1 MYHQPQPEA
10 SSAVQVGDVPDHG
23 AVDPQQSQH
32 RSLVVVVVG
41 TTQAGFRSSRLE
53 RLPSAA
59 AAEAEAETAAQR
71 IQSLVE
77 DYQAPEQAPS
87 LRERR

>member
-10 SSAVQVGDVPDHG
+10 SSAVQVEDVPDHG
-23 AVDPQQSQH
+23 AVDPHSQH
-32 RSLVVVVVG
+32 RSLVVAVVVG

-53 RLPSAA
+53 HLPS

-71 IQSLVE
+71 TQSLVE
-77 DYQAPEQAPS
+77 D
-87 LRERR
+87 